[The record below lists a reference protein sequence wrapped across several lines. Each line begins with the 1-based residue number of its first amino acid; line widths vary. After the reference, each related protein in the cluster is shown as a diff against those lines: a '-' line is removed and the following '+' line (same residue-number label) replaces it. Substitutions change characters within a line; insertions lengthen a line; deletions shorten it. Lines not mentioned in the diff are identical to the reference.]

1 MQSYNEPMSNA
12 PAKQAKLTIVPTPI
26 GNLGDITLRAIET
39 LKDSD
44 AIYAEDT
51 RVTQKLINA
60 LGIKTNAHLFR
71 LDENTMGAHALD
83 VAKLVEDGKNVAY
96 CSDAGMPGVSDPGMK
111 LVACLREKDIPV
123 EVLPGAS
130 ASIVAY
136 VSSSTENTHFYF
148 GGFLPRKESQCR
160 LLLESLAKL
169 DAALVFYESPIRLS
183 KALNTIASV
192 FPYRKVTVCRELTK
206 LHEEVVTAN
215 SKDIARIFRDRDEK
229 GRIKG
234 ECAIV
239 IDGPVE
245 VEAAIDNELAKA
257 SAQDA
262 ASKMIEEG
270 ASSKEVVSVLMGKF
284 NITKNDA
291 YEIFL
296 EKKKDGNG

>member
-1 MQSYNEPMSNA
+1 M
-12 PAKQAKLTIVPTPI
+12 TIVPTPI
-26 GNLGDITLRAIET
+26 GNLGDITLRAIEA
-39 LKDSD
+39 LRNAD

-60 LGIKTNAHLFR
+60 LEIETNAHVFR
-71 LDENTMGAHALD
+71 LDENTMNMHALD
-83 VAKLVEDGKNVAY
+83 VAEMVESGKNVAY

-111 LVACLREKDIPV
+111 LVACFREKGIPV

-136 VSSSTENTHFYF
+136 VSSSSVNAHFYF

-160 LLLESLAKL
+160 SILEGLAKL
-169 DAALVFYESPIRLS
+169 DAALIFYESPNRLS
-183 KALNTIASV
+183 KALDTIASV

-206 LHEEVVTAN
+206 LHEEVITAN
-215 SKDIARIFRDRDEK
+215 SEDVARIFRSRDKE

-239 IDGPVE
+239 IDGPG
-245 VEAAIDNELAKA
+245 EAEKALDSELAKA
-257 SAQDA
+257 SAQDVA
-262 ASKMIEEG
+262 AKMIADG
-270 ASSKEVVSVLMGKF
+270 ANSKEVISALMSKF
-284 NITKNDA
+284 NINKNDA

-296 EKKKDGNG
+296 EKKNHGND